1 MDSEKSRKLFTGY
14 PQWHLYNIELSTASP
29 QGYAQVIHSKLKVI
43 HSLYTLKVKLHT
55 GYPQVVLS
63 YPHVIQSSIV
73 DTVIPLYTTVDT
85 VPDQHCV
92 GCDCVVKCE

>member
-14 PQWHLYNIELSTASP
+14 PQWRLYNIELSTASP
-29 QGYAQVIHSKLKVI
+29 QRYAQLIHRLSTACSKL
-43 HSLYTLKVKLHT
+43 ST
-55 GYPQVVLS
+55 GS
-63 YPHVIQSSIV
+63 PHVIQSSIV

>member
-1 MDSEKSRKLFTGY
+1 MDSEKSRKLFTAC
-14 PQWHLYNIELSTASP
+14 PQWRLYNIELSTASP
-29 QGYAQVIHSKLKVI
+29 QRYAQLIHLKSKVTHRLSTACSKL
-43 HSLYTLKVKLHT
+43 ST
-55 GYPQVVLS
+55 GSPQLR
-63 YPHVIQSSIV
+63 QSSIV

>member
-1 MDSEKSRKLFTGY
+1 MDNLWIVKNLGSYS
-14 PQWHLYNIELSTASP
+14 
-29 QGYAQVIHSKLKVI
+29 QVIHSGIYTTLSYPQLVHSVM

-55 GYPQVVLS
+55 GYPQLVLS

>member
-1 MDSEKSRKLFTGY
+1 MDNYLAVDNLWIVKNLGSYPQLVHCGVYTTLSYPQLVHSVMHSLSTGY
-14 PQWHLYNIELSTASP
+14 PQL
-29 QGYAQVIHSKLKVI
+29 
-43 HSLYTLKVKLHT
+43 
-55 GYPQVVLS
+55 VLS

-92 GCDCVVKCE
+92 VKCE